1 MVAAA
6 ATYRGC
12 VTAVDAIV
20 LAGGRSSRFGSDK
33 ARLALDGVTMVDRT
47 VAAARLVDPRH
58 VVVVA
63 DPELPVAGPVVRTRE
78 RPAYAGPAA
87 GVLAGLRA
95 VPGPQTDDGWVLLLG
110 CDTPRVAEAVRT
122 LLAHDVA
129 PDADGVLLVHEGRPQ
144 WLLGRYRRGPLLR
157 AADRLGDP
165 TDRALRHLLGD
176 LHLERS
182 TPPTT
187 APPTST
193 PPQTCTASAPTPAP
207 PGRAE
212 TQLQRSDRTAAES

>member
-12 VTAVDAIV
+12 VTEVDAIV

-47 VAAARLVDPRH
+47 VAAARLADPRH

-63 DPELPVAGPVVRTRE
+63 DPELPVAGPVLRTRE
-78 RPAYAGPAA
+78 TPPYAGPTA
-87 GVLAGLRA
+87 GVVAGLRA
-95 VPGPQTDDGWVLLLG
+95 LAGPATTYDIADDSWVLLLG
-110 CDTPRVAEAVRT
+110 CDTPRVAEAVQT

-129 PDADGVLLVHEGRPQ
+129 PDAGGVLLVHEGRPQ

-182 TPPTT
+182 TPPDDR
-187 APPTST
+187 A
-193 PPQTCTASAPTPAP
+193 ADFDTPADLHRLRP
-207 PGRAE
+207 DARPA
-212 TQLQRSDRTAAES
+212 RTR